1 MRIASFC
8 IKNTELPIMKDS
20 IDVQGDNT
28 VDKGLISS
36 PFALLSLRVRPVRV
50 DQVPERG
57 QKSSPFRLVD
67 SKRRNFSDLQ
77 GRRLRRTG
85 RTPIEDNTV
94 NHGNYTV
101 WSVLSLV
108 HRCYRHLRDPEP
120 QNKFQKLPADLF
132 IHHHSPKHKVIFD
145 PFLQPNI
152 LVYENKYSSNP
163 QKSCYDCI

>member
-1 MRIASFC
+1 MRKARQCGEASGS
-8 IKNTELPIMKDS
+8 IKNTGNVS
-20 IDVQGDNT
+20 INVQGDNT
-28 VDKGLISS
+28 VDKGLISA

-67 SKRRNFSDLQ
+67 SNRRNFSDLQ

-101 WSVLSLV
+101 WSVLPPV
-108 HRCYRHLRDPEP
+108 HRC
-120 QNKFQKLPADLF
+120 
-132 IHHHSPKHKVIFD
+132 
-145 PFLQPNI
+145 
-152 LVYENKYSSNP
+152 
-163 QKSCYDCI
+163 